1 MPAAHPPSNH
11 YNATRTEYYRQ
22 LEDASESGGDV
33 VPFIRY
39 AMQGFVDGI
48 RQQVL
53 IVWGQQYADR
63 WERFIYETFGGHVSS
78 NAEKRRLALGLA
90 MSAHEEV
97 GRRDIPGP
105 LCRSRNCLR
114 WDREDAKSRPQCT
127 PGDGT
132 HRAIAIAARVVADHA
147 RADPCLPARQAR
159 AVSHALRDSCAIVHT
174 RLKRS

>member
-1 MPAAHPPSNH
+1 MELQILLAAGVPMPAAHPLSNH

-97 GRRDIPGP
+97 GRRDIPA
-105 LCRSRNCLR
+105 LSVDL
-114 WDREDAKSRPQCT
+114 
-127 PGDGT
+127 
-132 HRAIAIAARVVADHA
+132 AIAYAGTERMLSRDLNA
-147 RADPCLPARQAR
+147 LQAMGLIEPSQSR
-159 AVSHALRDSCAIVHT
+159 HGWWRIT
-174 RLKRS
+174 REQILAFRPVRRGP

>member
-1 MPAAHPPSNH
+1 MELQILLAAGVPMPAAHPPSNH

-78 NAEKRRLALGLA
+78 NAEKRGSPSASRCQLTKRSVDATSPALSVDL
-90 MSAHEEV
+90 
-97 GRRDIPGP
+97 
-105 LCRSRNCLR
+105 
-114 WDREDAKSRPQCT
+114 
-127 PGDGT
+127 
-132 HRAIAIAARVVADHA
+132 AIAYAGTERMLSRDLNA
-147 RADPCLPARQAR
+147 LQAMGLIEPSQSR
-159 AVSHALRDSCAIVHT
+159 HGWWRIT
-174 RLKRS
+174 REQILAFRPVRRGP